1 MLYWANYIARD
12 EDGRL
17 NAFASRPQKRTGIE
31 LGYTSGKWV
40 VDFDEHQSSVVDA
53 DGKYDGVKWE
63 DEFPT
68 HIVWGK

>member
-1 MLYWANYIARD
+1 MLYWANWIARD

-40 VDFDEHQSSVVDA
+40 VDFDEHQSNVVDA
-53 DGKYDGVKWE
+53 DGKYDGVKWT

-68 HIVWGK
+68 HIVWG